1 MARAPQFSRPP
12 RSTVDE
18 NLPRD
23 WHSLPT
29 PWQTALAAQLQ
40 AHEQPI
46 AFFQP
51 DLSRRLRFVPGLVVL
66 TDRRLLALISD
77 QDLPTTQGRPPDP
90 ELTETPNQW
99 ESWLLS
105 SVVDLACTEAGGV
118 GVLELNGVDRRL
130 AVWRY
135 TAAQA
140 PAVSRFLRAYRA
152 SQATTHKHL
161 RIADPE
167 APAVCPQCGGLL
179 GPDGECAACAPTIQ
193 APPTQTLLRLSR
205 FASGRKNLI
214 FGGIALL
221 IASTLV
227 GSIPPYIIGP
237 FYKYVLDPLKSGEA
251 VPSSVTFWYLGWMFG
266 AAIVAWLLGW
276 ARNLVMY
283 RASEYI
289 SADLRD
295 QTYSHLQKLSLEF
308 FGGQRTGDLISRV
321 SSDTDRIC
329 SFLSADALEF
339 LADGLVIVISAAILL
354 WIHPWLAAVTL
365 IPLFPIGWMVQ
376 RLRDRLRRGFAR
388 GTTAWSDMVS
398 VLADTIPGI
407 RVVKAFAQESREVE
421 RFRRANQH
429 VVDANN
435 RVNTLWAFFSPMVLF
450 LTECGV
456 LVVWG
461 MGVWLI
467 SRRTVEFDVLL
478 VFVSYIG
485 RFYLRLESMSRIAAS
500 VQRAGAAAHRLFEIL
515 DRQPSVPEPEQ
526 AVPVARVSG
535 AIELRDVRFR
545 YGRREVIH
553 GVNLKIEPG
562 EMIGLVGPSG
572 AGKSTLV
579 NLVCRFYDVG
589 EGAILVDGVD
599 IRSYGVEAYRRNI
612 GIVLQEPFLF
622 YGTIAENIAYGR
634 PEASCE
640 QIIAA
645 AKAARAHEFIL
656 RLADGYDSLVG
667 ERGQALS
674 GGERQRI
681 SIARALLT
689 DPRILIL
696 DEATSAVDTQ
706 TEREIQGALDVLVEG
721 RTTIAIAHRLSTLR
735 KASRLVVVEAGEIK
749 EIGTHDELLARDGA
763 YARLHHAQMLLAQQI
778 GI

>member
-1 MARAPQFSRPP
+1 MATRTYPVEESA
-12 RSTVDE
+12 
-18 NLPRD
+18 LRD
-23 WHSLPT
+23 WNSLPT
-29 PWQTALAAQLQ
+29 PWQTALTAQLQ
-40 AHEQPI
+40 EQERPI
-46 AFFQP
+46 ALFRP
-51 DLSRRLRFVPGLVVL
+51 DLNRRLRFVGGLVIL
-66 TDRRLLALISD
+66 TDRRLLALASE
-77 QDLPTTQGRPPDP
+77 QDVPPAGESE
-90 ELTETPNQW
+90 ELDSEETPSRW
-99 ESWLLS
+99 ESWTVGPDDELR
-105 SVVDLACTEAGGV
+105 THEAGGV
-118 GVLELNGVDRRL
+118 GVLEFLGVDRRL
-130 AVWRY
+130 GVWRY
-135 TAAQA
+135 TAGKAA
-140 PAVSRFLRAYRA
+140 EANRLVRAFASVRA
-152 SQATTHKHL
+152 ARRETPVGVERDL
-161 RIADPE
+161 A
-167 APAVCPQCGGLL
+167 AAVCPRCGGMLDR
-179 GPDGECAACAPTIQ
+179 DGACAACAPSIQ
-193 APPTQTLLRLSR
+193 PPPSQAIYRLGR
-205 FASGRKNLI
+205 FAAPRRKLI
-214 FGGIALL
+214 YLGLALL
-221 IASTLV
+221 LASTAAGL
-227 GSIPPYIIGP
+227 IPPYIIGP
-237 FYKYVLDPLKSGEA
+237 FYSQVLEPLQSGA
-251 VPSSVTFWYLGWMFG
+251 SVPYGVALGYLGWLFG

-276 ARNLVMY
+276 ARNLVLY
-283 RASEYI
+283 RASERI

-295 QTYSHLQKLSLEF
+295 ETYSHLQKLSLEF

-329 SFLSADALEF
+329 SFLSADALDF
-339 LADGLVIVISAAILL
+339 IADALMILFTAAILF
-354 WIHPWLAAVTL
+354 WINPLLAVVTL
-365 IPLFPIGWMVQ
+365 APLLPIAWMVQ

-407 RVVKAFAQESREVE
+407 RVVKAFAQESREIE
-421 RFRRANQH
+421 RFRRANQQ

-435 RVNTLWAFFSPMVLF
+435 RVNTLWSFFSPMVLF
-450 LTECGV
+450 LTEVGA
-456 LVVWG
+456 LIIWG
-461 MGVWLI
+461 CGVWLI
-467 SRRTVEFDVLL
+467 QKGDVQVDVLL
-478 VFVSYIG
+478 QFVAYIG
-485 RFYLRLESMSRIAAS
+485 RFYTRLESMSRIAAS

-515 DRQPSVPEPEQ
+515 DRQPSVPEPTE
-526 AVPVARVSG
+526 ARPIGRAQG

-545 YGRREVIH
+545 YGKREVIH

-599 IRSYGVEAYRRNI
+599 IRSYPVEAYRRNI

-634 PEASCE
+634 PQATRGE
-640 QIIAA
+640 IIEA

-656 RLADGYDSLVG
+656 RLSDGYDSLVG

-706 TEREIQGALDVLVEG
+706 TEREIQGALDRLVEG

-735 KASRLVVVEAGEIK
+735 KANRLVVVEGGRIS
-749 EIGTHDELLARDGA
+749 EIGSHDELLARDGA
-763 YARLHHAQMLLAQQI
+763 YARLHQAQLQLARQI
-778 GI
+778 GV